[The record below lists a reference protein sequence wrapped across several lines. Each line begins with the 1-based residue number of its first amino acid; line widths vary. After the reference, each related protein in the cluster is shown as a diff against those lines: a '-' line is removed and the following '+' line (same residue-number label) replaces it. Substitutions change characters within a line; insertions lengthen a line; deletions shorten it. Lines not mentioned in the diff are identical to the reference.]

1 MKVLNGIA
9 ATMCFMSSLYQSSQ
23 GNMTW
28 ALILVGLAVAN
39 ILCLVSE

>member
-9 ATMCFMSSLYQSSQ
+9 ATMCFMSSFYQQSQ
-23 GNMTW
+23 GKTTW

-39 ILCLVSE
+39 ILCLVSD